1 MGEDTEGKECV
12 PAGNEVEFIVMT
24 VADRPSTSPE
34 PEMHGGQRFVF
45 EQADWLLYEHIGR
58 TLQDQHVFVTYY
70 KGRLEVVT
78 VSYLHER
85 IIALIVMLIRV
96 LAEETETPLASA
108 GMTTL
113 RRKDLAEA
121 IEPDASFYTVNE
133 SRMRG
138 KKEID
143 LSVDPPPDLAVEV
156 EATSRLGARKSIYRD
171 LGVAEVWQYGAGG
184 LTILSKRGDHYEAA
198 ERSPTFPQISPQEI
212 FQIVTSGLDKD
223 ETKLAKS
230 FRQRVRDLVTKR

>member
-1 MGEDTEGKECV
+1 
-12 PAGNEVEFIVMT
+12 MT

-34 PEMHGGQRFVF
+34 PAMYGGQRFVF
-45 EQADWLLYEHIGR
+45 EQADWSLYEHIGR
-58 TLQDQHVFVTYY
+58 TLQDQHVFVTYC

-113 RRKDLAEA
+113 RRKDLDEG
-121 IEPDASFYTVNE
+121 IEPDASFYTVHE

-143 LSVDPPPDLAVEV
+143 LSVDPPPDLAVE
-156 EATSRLGARKSIYRD
+156 
-171 LGVAEVWQYGAGG
+171 
-184 LTILSKRGDHYEAA
+184 
-198 ERSPTFPQISPQEI
+198 
-212 FQIVTSGLDKD
+212 
-223 ETKLAKS
+223 
-230 FRQRVRDLVTKR
+230 